1 VTALANSVSV
11 AALLLFTERRPVAK
25 NGSHEVTKMSQP
37 IKKIQAGAVS
47 VALFENEAT
56 VNGKKT
62 TMIKAVLDK
71 RYKDAQSGEWRSTRS
86 LNRTE
91 VFLAIH
97 ALQRAV
103 EAMIEMGRSDDNG
116 QQPRVEE
123 EFVE

>member
-1 VTALANSVSV
+1 
-11 AALLLFTERRPVAK
+11 
-25 NGSHEVTKMSQP
+25 MSQP